1 MLSKLSRQIDQ
12 DLEVL
17 KASISELKL
26 PLNSLAELERLRLS
40 SPEINETMRGFG
52 RNLLSLTNQ
61 K

>member
-40 SPEINETMRGFG
+40 SPEINETAW
-52 RNLLSLTNQ
+52 LWKKPVTLC
-61 K
+61 